1 MKHVFLFLV
10 LFILLFSAQQALAI
24 SPTPANR
31 YAACDLC
38 GYCPPDSPP
47 SNWKSCKEC
56 LYPDITSDDPLSKN
70 TLKID
75 PLTNVGPTIA
85 VGRQYTMIGC
95 IQTDLG
101 FTKEGAASS
110 VTQTLLNIIFGVVG
124 GVAFLYLIYGS
135 FIILTSQS
143 NPERL
148 NYGKRLV
155 FGAIIGVIFTLAS
168 VFIVNFITSGIL
180 RIPGF
185 G

>member
-1 MKHVFLFLV
+1 MKRVFLFLT
-10 LFILLFSAQQALAI
+10 LLILLFFSTAWLPAQAAD
-24 SPTPANR
+24 R

-47 SNWKSCKEC
+47 SNWKSCKER
-56 LYPDITSDDPLSKN
+56 LYPGVTSDDPLSKN

-75 PLTNVGPTIA
+75 PLTNVGPTVA
-85 VGRQYTMIGC
+85 PGRQYTMIGC
-95 IQTDLG
+95 IKTDLG
-101 FTKEGAASS
+101 FTEQEAASS
-110 VTQTLLNIIFGVVG
+110 VTQTLLNIIFGIVG

-155 FGAIIGVIFTLAS
+155 FGAIIGVVFTLAS
-168 VFIVNFITSGIL
+168 VFIVNFIASGIL